1 MGRLPCC
8 PTAHM
13 PGMSFVQ
20 NVLSPHRL
28 ASFSPTAQ
36 EGGLEMLSPFYRPV
50 PSGSEREEAFR
61 MEN

>member
-1 MGRLPCC
+1 
-8 PTAHM
+8 M
-13 PGMSFVQ
+13 PGMSLVQ

>member
-1 MGRLPCC
+1 MGRLPFC

-13 PGMSFVQ
+13 PGMSLVQ
-20 NVLSPHRL
+20 NVLSPPGL

-36 EGGLEMLSPFYRPV
+36 EGGLEMLSPFYRLV
-50 PSGSEREEAFR
+50 PSGSETEEAFR

>member
-1 MGRLPCC
+1 
-8 PTAHM
+8 
-13 PGMSFVQ
+13 MSLILN
-20 NVLSPHRL
+20 NVLSLHCL

-36 EGGLEMLSPFYRPV
+36 EGDLEMLSPFYRLV